1 METGIEMYSSKHKKI
16 IGFTSGYFDV
26 MHRGHAMMLQE
37 CKQHC
42 DHLIVAV
49 HSNKVKTQQPDGRM
63 KLDSVWSIEDRAYM
77 VSMNKFVDEVVV
89 YDSEE
94 ELYNYLSDN
103 INRIDVRIIG
113 EDHKDKPYT
122 GQDLPMTVIFNSR
135 NHHYSSTNIINEII
149 LKRS

>member
-1 METGIEMYSSKHKKI
+1 MKLKKI
-16 IGFTSGYFDV
+16 IGFTSGYFDI
-26 MHRGHAMMLQE
+26 MHRGHAMMLHE
-37 CKQHC
+37 CKRYC
-42 DHLIVAV
+42 DYLIVGV
-49 HSNKVKTQQPDGRM
+49 HSNKIKTQQPDGRI
-63 KLDSVWSIEDRAYM
+63 KHDSIWSVQDRAYM